1 MRDIV
6 ELANSVD
13 RNLPEMQR
21 REKFC
26 DLLLEEAK
34 TLKGRDLAHY
44 LSEFVFDLV
53 VPGVRLTLKFP
64 VSTHIFDSP
73 GGKGETDRIVQGK
86 RNGDI
91 KKEL

>member
-13 RNLPEMQR
+13 RNLPEMKR

-26 DLLLEEAK
+26 DLLLEEARS
-34 TLKGRDLAHY
+34 LKGRDLAYY
-44 LSEFVFDLV
+44 LSEFVFDFV

-73 GGKGETDRIVQGK
+73 GGKGKTDGTVHGECD
-86 RNGDI
+86 GTI
-91 KKEL
+91 KKEP

>member
-1 MRDIV
+1 MRDII

-13 RNLPEMQR
+13 RNLPEMKR

-34 TLKGRDLAHY
+34 TLKGRDLAYY
-44 LSEFVFDLV
+44 LSECVIDLV

-64 VSTHIFDSP
+64 TGTHIFDPP
-73 GGKGETDRIVQGK
+73 GGKGKTDGGAHGE
-86 RNGDI
+86 RNGSVE
-91 KKEL
+91 KKL